1 MHLEFTAS
9 ALRLLAPCTGS
20 VALLDNHQMVYISGR
35 VIVIYNW
42 MNQTQTFLPPRNS
55 SMATA
60 AFALSPDS
68 QVMATLEVGPK
79 SNLVIYE
86 MMPTRRRKA
95 IPVHVASQHHEEA
108 VALAFSADAKLL
120 ATLLPEQLQKEHSHA
135 ADLPVSS
142 LNLSNTTT
150 SPTARHQSYSITVY
164 LWRTGKTLAS
174 VSLGLPSLPATN
186 PQLSFNPMDVHCM
199 VVVYGGALRF
209 YRLTPD
215 GIENGMKPKLS
226 GHIITCHSWISTSRM
241 ALGTKAGQILIIEE
255 SDIVTQIPLD
265 ANDPRAGRVHHRDRV
280 DSAKREAE
288 TGQQMISAVCPIG
301 LNQICH
307 LTGFNLLTVSE
318 ARDSKGTVYHTAA
331 VLTPDEPGGAS
342 SSSTGDVTMD
352 VGHSSSISEPT
363 SSLFDKG
370 RCSLT
375 ALARHGKKFVAV
387 ALRGQIWFTELS
399 HHASSENDPVKMEN
413 IISLAHSGEIRSLS
427 TAVWRPY
434 AVSVG
439 QDRFLFL
446 WNVAAEQ
453 IQFRKH
459 LDEDILCA
467 SLHPMGHYVAI
478 TTSDSLQVFS
488 VLVDRFHLVR
498 EVILAGCRKL
508 AFNSGGNCIA
518 VTRGSTL
525 QLINFITFE
534 TSSPLMAHKGE
545 INQIAWSEDGQRIYS
560 CGADGLLCVWD
571 STSHEVLMQVKPNGN
586 SLIDLAAISNGHLI
600 VASIDGEVVEVAG
613 DGQIVCR
620 LRASEL
626 SATSLFYLSREQIIL
641 VGTRMGG
648 LRAYKYPINTRSDY
662 QEHFTQY
669 GAITQ
674 ISETTLGLDGQMLM
688 SCCEDGSICLWR
700 LGDESATATQ
710 PIHSSSRKRLEEGE
724 LNLECLVLRS
734 DWEDRGK
741 KLDNVIRQLDEVK
754 HQTEL
759 QIKAIEQEC
768 SQKTYAA
775 ESRHHDQFDRAIDK
789 IQELEKKLAQQ
800 LEQSHQQMMQLRLDG
815 DNERR
820 RLEEAHHSKLASEYR
835 HHHTLE
841 SKIEQL
847 KIEHAKEM
855 DLMEARLTVEQ
866 SQRESRLREEYD
878 TTLRTSDDEKAQL
891 KKKVTGLEAAL
902 KLATE
907 KFESD
912 QKSFQTRHE
921 MQLSAEKQIN
931 LKLRGETAILKK
943 SVNGLQKEVES
954 LRLNGLGQQSE
965 ATRLTTCL
973 TSVRQET
980 KELQDELER
989 RDNIIKAKDDKLQKL
1004 VLQMQQH
1011 DKLQIEL
1018 KQQLADVKKKLLEG
1032 QTEIVKLHCKLQEA
1046 VTGSKSAQTEIE
1058 QLRRTAEQMQGKAKS
1073 QLGELQ
1079 SLRQKFQ
1086 CQQGRL
1092 QEILVC
1098 LDVGMSYLHDA
1109 RQLKDYFAA
1118 IHDVYC
1124 DKEQFG
1130 SSSLRSSAS
1139 STTPS
1144 SSECNL
1150 LKKVE
1155 SLENTIA
1162 SLRHQLSETIK
1173 LSEIKQEKLRKDNNL
1188 LLSELENTKKKI
1200 STIHEKEAHVS

>member
-1 MHLEFTAS
+1 MHLEFAAS
-9 ALRLLAPCTGS
+9 PLRLLAPCTGS
-20 VALLDNHQMVYISGR
+20 VALLDNHQMIYISGR
-35 VIVIYNW
+35 VVVMYNW

-55 SMATA
+55 TMATA

-79 SNLVIYE
+79 SNLVVYE

-95 IPVHVASQHHEEA
+95 IPIHIASHHHEEP
-108 VALAFSADAKLL
+108 VALAFSADGKLL
-120 ATLLPEQLQKEHSHA
+120 ATLLPEQPPKDHNHA
-135 ADLPVSS
+135 TELPLSS
-142 LNLSNTTT
+142 TLNLTNTTT
-150 SPTARHQSYSITVY
+150 HHQNSYSITVY

-174 VSLGLPSLPATN
+174 ISLGSASLPSIN
-186 PQLSFNPMDVHCM
+186 PQLSFNPMDVHSL
-199 VVVYGGALRF
+199 VVVYGGSLRF

-215 GIENGMKPKLS
+215 GMESGMKPKLA
-226 GHIITCHSWISTSRM
+226 GHFITCHSWISTSRI
-241 ALGTKAGQILIIEE
+241 ALGTKTGQILIIEE

-265 ANDPRAGRVHHRDRV
+265 ANDPRAGRVHHHDRA
-280 DSAKREAE
+280 DSAKRDADAE
-288 TGQQMISAVCPIG
+288 QQMISAVCPLG

-307 LTGFNLLTVSE
+307 LTGHSLLTVSE
-318 ARDSKGTVYHTAA
+318 ARDSKGTVYNTAA
-331 VLTPDEPGGAS
+331 VLSPGELNSAD
-342 SSSTGDVTMD
+342 SSTTDLSIEIGR
-352 VGHSSSISEPT
+352 SSFVNDIT
-363 SSLFDKG
+363 CSLMDKG

-375 ALARHGKKFVAV
+375 ALARHGKKFIAV
-387 ALRGQIWFTELS
+387 ALRGQIWFAELS
-399 HHASSENDPVKMEN
+399 HHPSSESDPAKMEN

-453 IQFRKH
+453 IQFSKL
-459 LDEDILCA
+459 LDEDILSA

-508 AFNSGGNCIA
+508 AFNSGGNYIA

-534 TSSPLMAHKGE
+534 TSSPLMAHKGD
-545 INQIAWSEDGQRIYS
+545 INQIVWSEDGQRIYS

-571 STSHEVLMQVKPNGN
+571 STSHEVLMQVKPNGIN
-586 SLIDLAAISNGHLI
+586 LIDLAVLSNGHLI
-600 VASIDGEVVEVAG
+600 VASVDGEVVEVAE
-613 DGQIVCR
+613 DGQVVCR
-620 LRASEL
+620 LRAAEL
-626 SATSLFYLSREQIIL
+626 SATSLYYLSREQIIL

-648 LRAYKYPINTRSDY
+648 LRAYKYPINSRSDY

-700 LGDESATATQ
+700 LGDENAKATQ
-710 PIHSSSRKRLEEGE
+710 HLPSSSRMRLEESE
-724 LNLECLVLRS
+724 LNLECLVLRA
-734 DWEDRGK
+734 DWDDRGK
-741 KLDNVIRQLDEVK
+741 KLDNLIRQLEEVK
-754 HQTEL
+754 RQAEL
-759 QIKAIEQEC
+759 QVKAVEQEC

-775 ESRHHDQFDRAIDK
+775 ESRHNDQFDRAIDK

-800 LEQSHQQMMQLRLDG
+800 VEQSHQQMMQLRLDG

-835 HHHTLE
+835 HHQSLE
-841 SKIEQL
+841 STIEQL
-847 KIEHAKEM
+847 KIEHIKEM
-855 DLMEARLTVEQ
+855 DLMEGRLTVERN
-866 SQRESRLREEYD
+866 QREARLREEFD
-878 TTLRTSDDEKAQL
+878 ASLRTSEDEKAQL
-891 KKKVTGLEAAL
+891 KKKVAGLEAAL

-921 MQLSAEKQIN
+921 MQLSAEKQVN

-954 LRLNGLGQQSE
+954 LRLNSLGQQSE

-973 TSVRQET
+973 TSVRHET
-980 KELQDELER
+980 KELQEELER
-989 RDNIIKAKDDKLQKL
+989 RDNIIKTKDEKLQKL
-1004 VLQMQQH
+1004 VQQMQQH
-1011 DKLQIEL
+1011 DKTQIEL
-1018 KQQLADVKKKLLEG
+1018 KQQLADVKKKLLES

-1046 VTGSKSAQTEIE
+1046 VTGSKSAQAEIE
-1058 QLRRTAEQMQGKAKS
+1058 QLRRSGEQMQGKAKS

-1130 SSSLRSSAS
+1130 SSSHRSSS
-1139 STTPS
+1139 SSANPS

-1188 LLSELENTKKKI
+1188 LLSELENTRKKI
-1200 STIHEKEAHVS
+1200 STIHEKEANVS